1 MNIEQYK
8 MFRILIR
15 NNLLAIDIPGRIVLD
30 LNPPDSLG
38 KLYPKLT
45 RELSLKPLDV
55 TDGRAG
61 NILMHQYFRLKK
73 MSSQD
78 TALQETAKEFRKLSG
93 NYQFSPAR
101 LSLDVMFSDGI
112 LTTQDPTGRSK
123 EILKYSKTG
132 DTWIDNSGK
141 YEIGFIT
148 NVDNEVTGLSLTVG
162 TEFTRGEPV
171 TNAIDQV
178 IEDSGVEAGL
188 KRYDEIRNSGDKD
201 YLFSEQMLHQLGQ
214 TVKRE
219 QN

>member
-1 MNIEQYK
+1 
-8 MFRILIR
+8 
-15 NNLLAIDIPGRIVLD
+15 
-30 LNPPDSLG
+30 
-38 KLYPKLT
+38 
-45 RELSLKPLDV
+45 
-55 TDGRAG
+55 
-61 NILMHQYFRLKK
+61 
-73 MSSQD
+73 
-78 TALQETAKEFRKLSG
+78 
-93 NYQFSPAR
+93 
-101 LSLDVMFSDGI
+101 MFSDGI

-201 YLFSEQMLHQLGQ
+201 YLFSEQMLHQLGHKLLKENRIDDAIKIFRKN
-214 TVKRE
+214 VKEYPDSFMANDALAETYYRKGE
-219 QN
+219 NKLALKYFRIAVKLDPGYEYGRKMIDELKNKKL